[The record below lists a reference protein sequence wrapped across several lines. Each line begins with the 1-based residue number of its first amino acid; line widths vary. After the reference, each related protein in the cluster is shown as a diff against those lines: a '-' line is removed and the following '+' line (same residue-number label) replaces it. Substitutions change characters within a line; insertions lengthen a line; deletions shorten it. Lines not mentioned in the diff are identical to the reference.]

1 MNSAGA
7 RIKQARL
14 DRGLSQVALALAAN
28 VSQPT
33 VANWENDS
41 HVPRQAALDKLAGI
55 LDTSA
60 TWIRVGDS
68 EQSGITKTT
77 AGYIARPIQHIPI
90 SAWPTLVN
98 LKDGQLTPPPAKDY
112 VALST
117 SANAPFALIAN
128 DPAMAA
134 NFPVGVAIIFDK
146 VLGEGMGALQ
156 DDKCYLFA
164 IDGEIILRRWQS
176 APDRL
181 EARPNQ
187 SVVNAEFVETR
198 PIPLAQAIISVQRH

>member
-1 MNSAGA
+1 MKSTGV

-14 DRGLSQVALALAAN
+14 DRGLSQVELALAAN

-41 HVPRQAALDKLAGI
+41 HIPRQAALDKLASI
-55 LDTSA
+55 LDISA

-68 EQSGITKTT
+68 EQSSISNIT
-77 AGYIARPIQHIPI
+77 AGYLTRPIRHIPI
-90 SAWPTLVN
+90 SAWPTGANLTDGN
-98 LKDGQLTPPPAKDY
+98 LKPPPAKDY
-112 VALST
+112 LALST
-117 SANAPFALIAN
+117 SAKAPFGLIAN

-134 NFPVGVAIIFDK
+134 NFPVGVAIIFDT
-146 VLGEGMGALQ
+146 VQGELQ

-176 APDRL
+176 GPDRL

-198 PIPLAQAIISVQRH
+198 PIPLAQAIISLQRH

>member
-1 MNSAGA
+1 MNSIGE

-14 DRGLSQVALALAAN
+14 GQGLSQVELAVAAN

-41 HVPRQAALDKLAGI
+41 HVPRQVALDKLAGI
-55 LDTSA
+55 LDASA
-60 TWIRVGDS
+60 NWIRIGDNEAANAANS
-68 EQSGITKTT
+68 A
-77 AGYIARPIQHIPI
+77 AGYLNRPIQHIPI
-90 SAWPTLVN
+90 STWPTHTN
-98 LKDGQLTPPPAKDY
+98 LIDGQLTPPPAKDY
-112 VALST
+112 ITLST
-117 SANAPFALIAN
+117 SAKTPFALIAN

-134 NFPVGVAIIFDK
+134 NFPVGIAIIFEATQ
-146 VLGEGMGALQ
+146 GELQGELQ

-176 APDRL
+176 SPDRL

-187 SVVNAEFVETR
+187 SAVNAEFVDNR
-198 PIPLAQAIISVQRH
+198 PIPLARAIMSLQRH

>member
-7 RIKQARL
+7 RIKQTRL
-14 DRGLSQVALALAAN
+14 DRGLSQVELALAAN

-41 HVPRQAALDKLAGI
+41 HIPRQAALDKLAGI
-55 LDTSA
+55 LDISG
-60 TWIRVGDS
+60 TWIREGDKA
-68 EQSGITKTT
+68 QSSTSKI
-77 AGYIARPIQHIPI
+77 ASGYLTRPIQHIPI
-90 SAWPTLVN
+90 SAWPTTAN
-98 LKDGQLTPPPAKDY
+98 LKDGDLTPPQAKDY

-117 SANAPFALIAN
+117 FAKNPFALIAN

-134 NFPVGVAIIFDK
+134 NFPVGSAIIFDK
-146 VLGEGMGALQ
+146 IKSEPKVDLQ

-164 IDGEIILRRWQS
+164 LDGKIILRRWQS
-176 APDRL
+176 SPDRL

-187 SVVNAEFVETR
+187 SVVNADFVETR
-198 PIPLAQAIISVQRH
+198 PQPLARAIFSLQRH

>member
-1 MNSAGA
+1 MNSTGE

-14 DRGLSQVALALAAN
+14 ERRLSQVELAIAAH

-41 HVPRQAALDKLAGI
+41 HIPRQAALEKLASI
-55 LDTSA
+55 LGVSA
-60 TWIRVGDS
+60 NWIRVGDS
-68 EQSGITKTT
+68 EASGGTSSA
-77 AGYIARPIQHIPI
+77 AGYLARPIQHIPI
-90 SAWPTLVN
+90 SPWPTSAN
-98 LKDGQLTPPPAKDY
+98 LMDGQLKPPPAKDY
-112 VALST
+112 VALSI
-117 SANAPFALIAN
+117 SAKNPFALIAN

-134 NFPVGVAIIFDK
+134 NFPVGVAIIFGA
-146 VLGEGMGALQ
+146 VQGELQ

-181 EARPNQ
+181 EARPDQ
-187 SVVNAEFVETR
+187 LAVNAEFVENR
-198 PIPLAQAIISVQRH
+198 PTPLAQAIISLQRH